1 MPVMA
6 DTALEQTLAG
16 VPLLASLDRK
26 TLQRLAEQGKRRRY
40 APGETIVRE
49 GEPASALYVILSGK
63 VRVERREAGGNQVVA
78 ELVPGDFFGELAL
91 IEEEPRTATVTA
103 VDDTECILFVAWEF
117 TALLKANAGMAYALL
132 RALIERIHRRE
143 HHLGR

>member
-1 MPVMA
+1 MA
-6 DTALEQTLAG
+6 DTELAQRLAD

-26 TLQRLAEQGKRRRY
+26 TLERLAEQGKRRSY

-49 GEPASALYVILSGK
+49 GEPASALYVILSGR
-63 VRVERREAGGNQVVA
+63 VRVERRGMGGSQVVA
-78 ELVPGDFFGELAL
+78 ELLPGDFFGELAL

-103 VDDTECILFVAWEF
+103 IDQTECILFVAWEF
-117 TALLKANAGMAYALL
+117 TALLKSNAGMAYALL